1 MECTLLLAEGCN
13 LECKYCYE
21 GEKKC
26 SSIMNEKTVEDTINF
41 ICNLAHEDEEIDLI

>member
-21 GEKKC
+21 GEKMF
-26 SSIMNEKTVEDTINF
+26 IYNE
-41 ICNLAHEDEEIDLI
+41 

>member
-21 GEKKC
+21 GEKKMF
-26 SSIMNEKTVEDTINF
+26 IYNE
-41 ICNLAHEDEEIDLI
+41 